1 MNKIKSHFRFNKQ
14 ERSGIFF
21 LLLIIVILQ
30 GAYFYIKTK
39 PFGGEAKVTVDMAM
53 QTSVDSLRFLA
64 LQEKKTKIFP
74 FNPNYISDYRGY
86 ALGMSTEELDKLF
99 AFRKTGKFIN
109 SASEFQEV
117 TQISDS
123 MLTAISPYFNFP
135 KWTQRNGETKSTRK
149 SARTMESPVE
159 IIDLNSATAE
169 QLKKVRGIGDK
180 LSGRIIKF
188 RDRLGGFLINEQLND
203 VYGLESDV
211 VQRVLDQF
219 KVIQPPKVLK
229 ININN
234 ATAEQLARLIYIGK
248 DLAKKIVTFRE
259 QNGPFDSFEV
269 LKNIESFPVE
279 RIDRIK
285 LYLTL

>member
-1 MNKIKSHFRFNKQ
+1 MHKRKSHFRFNKQ

-21 LLLIIVILQ
+21 LLLVIIILQ
-30 GAYFYIKTK
+30 GVYFYVKAK
-39 PFGGEAKVTVDMAM
+39 PFQGKSEVAIDMTM
-53 QTSVDSLRFLA
+53 KLYVDSLRFVA
-64 LQEKKTKIFP
+64 IEEKTKIFP
-74 FNPNYISDYRGY
+74 FNPNYITDHKGY
-86 ALGMSTEELDKLF
+86 VLGMSIEEIDRLF

-117 TQISDS
+117 TQVSDS
-123 MLTAISPYFNFP
+123 LVAAISPYFNFP

-149 SARTMESPVE
+149 SARTVENPIE

-169 QLKKVRGIGDK
+169 QLKKVRGIGDR
-180 LSGRIIKF
+180 LSARIIKF
-188 RDRLGGFLINEQLND
+188 RDRLGGFLINEQLYD

-211 VQRVLDQF
+211 VQRILSQF

-229 ININN
+229 ININD
-234 ATAEQLARLIYIGK
+234 ATAEQLARLIYIRK

-259 QNGPFDSFEV
+259 QNGPFDSLET
-269 LKNIESFPVE
+269 LKDVESFPVE